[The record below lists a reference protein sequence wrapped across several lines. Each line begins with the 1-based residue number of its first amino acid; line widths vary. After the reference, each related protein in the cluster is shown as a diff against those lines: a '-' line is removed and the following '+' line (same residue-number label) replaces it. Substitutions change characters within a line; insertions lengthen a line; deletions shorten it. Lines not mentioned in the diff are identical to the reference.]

1 MISDSFLR
9 RLDKLYTENHRYLLY
24 IVYLDDLSCPEYY
37 YDDSDY
43 QLFVG
48 VRCPEII
55 VIIAVSVLKLGQ
67 NATQRN
73 LTIFY
78 ILNCMLVSV
87 GAISWITVTTNR
99 TSKRY
104 FSVKDNVD
112 EVKNLHNYQSLLTD
126 ETFMYNNEKKKRITI
141 QNNLER
147 SLLPSEKMNMNSLA
161 IDNLE
166 SSKGGNIMTQKSD
179 RNDNAAISAS
189 SYNKNGDYI
198 DKNVRNLIEEE
209 RMRLQ
214 PLIIALFAT
223 MFFSILQA
231 SFFAYVTSPVKGRDI
246 EQILYFDRLFSDLL
260 GRPLTRLCR
269 SSYLK
274 VPIDSIHR
282 MVTSSNIS
290 HSVMYLSNL
299 STEMLSHG

>member
-1 MISDSFLR
+1 MIW
-9 RLDKLYTENHRYLLY
+9 
-24 IVYLDDLSCPEYY
+24 VSCLEYF

-179 RNDNAAISAS
+179 RNDNAVISAS

-274 VPIDSIHR
+274 VSIDSIHR

-290 HSVMYLSNL
+290 HSVIYLSNL
-299 STEMLSHG
+299 STEVLSH

>member
-24 IVYLDDLSCPEYY
+24 IVYLDDLSCLEYY

-43 QLFVG
+43 QHFVG

-67 NATQRN
+67 NATQKN

-147 SLLPSEKMNMNSLA
+147 SLLPSEKMNMISQA

-166 SSKGGNIMTQKSD
+166 SNKGGNIMEKKSD
-179 RNDNAAISAS
+179 RNDNAISAS
-189 SYNKNGDYI
+189 SDNKNEVYI
-198 DKNVRNLIEEE
+198 DKNVRNQVEEE

-274 VPIDSIHR
+274 V
-282 MVTSSNIS
+282 
-290 HSVMYLSNL
+290 
-299 STEMLSHG
+299 

>member
-1 MISDSFLR
+1 MIW
-9 RLDKLYTENHRYLLY
+9 
-24 IVYLDDLSCPEYY
+24 VSCLEYF

-274 VPIDSIHR
+274 V
-282 MVTSSNIS
+282 
-290 HSVMYLSNL
+290 
-299 STEMLSHG
+299 

>member
-1 MISDSFLR
+1 M
-9 RLDKLYTENHRYLLY
+9 
-24 IVYLDDLSCPEYY
+24 SCLEYF

-99 TSKRY
+99 TSRRY

-179 RNDNAAISAS
+179 RNDNAVISAS

-223 MFFSILQA
+223 MFFSIHQA

-274 VPIDSIHR
+274 VSIDSIHR

-290 HSVMYLSNL
+290 HSVIYLSNL
-299 STEMLSHG
+299 LFSELSFSFIFFESPDFSIVLIFCY

>member
-1 MISDSFLR
+1 M
-9 RLDKLYTENHRYLLY
+9 
-24 IVYLDDLSCPEYY
+24 EYS

-43 QLFVG
+43 QRFVG

-147 SLLPSEKMNMNSLA
+147 CLLPSEKMSCSA
-161 IDNLE
+161 CDNLE
-166 SSKGGNIMTQKSD
+166 SNKGGNITAQKSD
-179 RNDNAAISAS
+179 RNDNCDNAISAAPD
-189 SYNKNGDYI
+189 NKNKNEDYI
-198 DKNVRNLIEEE
+198 DKNVRNQGEEE
-209 RMRLQ
+209 RVRLQ

-274 VPIDSIHR
+274 VCIAR
-282 MVTSSNIS
+282 
-290 HSVMYLSNL
+290 
-299 STEMLSHG
+299 

>member
-1 MISDSFLR
+1 MIW
-9 RLDKLYTENHRYLLY
+9 
-24 IVYLDDLSCPEYY
+24 VSCLEYF

-274 VPIDSIHR
+274 VPMDSIHR

>member
-1 MISDSFLR
+1 MIW
-9 RLDKLYTENHRYLLY
+9 
-24 IVYLDDLSCPEYY
+24 VSCLEYF